1 MQRRPSPFAP
11 PRSVTRMRLPSSRQ
25 ALLRFLPFRR
35 VRLGRPLA
43 PEVSSLRLPST
54 RAGFGSPLRVLTSP
68 PSERPL
74 ARVCRTLDLP
84 CGRRPRRERLGL
96 EPDGASFIPATSL
109 GLPPSEDFRTS
120 SRTPFGWPCPSFH
133 QVSRSAGHLGVA
145 LRRAAAPGELPRPAS
160 RHGVWALTDSTEA
173 SRIAAVDS
181 RGRSRTPTRAPEDRR
196 GLAHEGLDRSASQLE
211 RRPKPCPRR
220 HASRVG
226 PDDTSPRPLSRCAA
240 ENGAQRDASWR
251 SARLGRAARSPR
263 PKTLR
268 RTGTP
273 ALDRRPIVP
282 VARGRSRRST

>member
-1 MQRRPSPFAP
+1 MRPRPWGLPYATSRKDPYGSVQRRPSPFAP

-35 VRLGRPLA
+35 VRLGRPLT

-68 PSERPL
+68 SSERPL

-96 EPDGASFIPATSL
+96 EPGGASFIPATSL

-133 QVSRSAGHLGVA
+133 QVYRSAGHLGVA

-181 RGRSRTPTRAPEDRR
+181 RGRSSDSHPRTGRPARPRPRGARPIRVTARAQAEALHETAR
-196 GLAHEGLDRSASQLE
+196 GARGAG
-211 RRPKPCPRR
+211 R
-220 HASRVG
+220 HV
-226 PDDTSPRPLSRCAA
+226 TSPLSRCAA
-240 ENGAQRDASWR
+240 VNGARRDAS
-251 SARLGRAARSPR
+251 
-263 PKTLR
+263 
-268 RTGTP
+268 
-273 ALDRRPIVP
+273 
-282 VARGRSRRST
+282 